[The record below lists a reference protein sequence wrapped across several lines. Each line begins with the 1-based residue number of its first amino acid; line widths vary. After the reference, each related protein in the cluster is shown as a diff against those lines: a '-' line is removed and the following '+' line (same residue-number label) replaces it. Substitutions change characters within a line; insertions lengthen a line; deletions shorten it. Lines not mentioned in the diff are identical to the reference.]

1 MVVQMKPFALAGWG
15 SIVKF
20 LILHYTLKITLC
32 QAAVILIKKL
42 ALFFTVC
49 YLRKII
55 VITEGGQKFASK

>member
-42 ALFFTVC
+42 ALFFAVC
-49 YLRKII
+49 
-55 VITEGGQKFASK
+55 